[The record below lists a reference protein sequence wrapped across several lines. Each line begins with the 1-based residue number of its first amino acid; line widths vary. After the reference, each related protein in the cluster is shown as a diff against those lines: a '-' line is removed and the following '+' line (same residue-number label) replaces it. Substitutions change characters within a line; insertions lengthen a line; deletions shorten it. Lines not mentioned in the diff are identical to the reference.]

1 MRMRARMGEALVASA
16 WRSAVALWD
25 LHGQQVSCTAR
36 CRAPDGMVLSLA
48 VAFVDGVVCDDLYDE
63 IIVNHAAVGLRPSEA
78 PKRFKQRAVS
88 MAQVR

>member
-1 MRMRARMGEALVASA
+1 
-16 WRSAVALWD
+16 
-25 LHGQQVSCTAR
+25 
-36 CRAPDGMVLSLA
+36 MVLSLA